1 MIQDNHMYLFRDEQL
16 LEVQHTSG
24 RLKTTL
30 NIGDVLFRTPTPGYP
45 RFILLRMGPSESPPS
60 KIHTWNIWGEEKDI
74 AYYKTLLL
82 LQS

>member
-1 MIQDNHMYLFRDEQL
+1 MIQDSQMYLFRGEEL
-16 LEVQHTSG
+16 LEVQPASG
-24 RLKTTL
+24 RLTSKL
-30 NIGDVLFRTPTPGYP
+30 NIGDVLFRTPTPNHS
-45 RFILLRMGPSESPPS
+45 RLILLRLGPSESPPS

>member
-1 MIQDNHMYLFRDEQL
+1 MIQDSQMYLFRGEEL
-16 LEVQHTSG
+16 LEVQPASG
-24 RLKTTL
+24 RLTSEL

-45 RFILLRMGPSESPPS
+45 RFILLRMGPSDSPPS
-60 KIHTWNIWGEEKDI
+60 KIHTWNIWRDGDI